1 MRALCERYG
10 KIKSLSIVEGP
21 PNKNNIAFVNFYDK
35 GEACDAQIGLE
46 GARFR
51 GSYLRTRAPKYC
63 NCLKPSL
70 SSDSSTANTT
80 TRPDSAAADNDGSVS
95 NKHDAKRGG
104 HALSAESILRGVS
117 GGNNSY
123 DEKMQASNYHAIL
136 EEERKKWR
144 LKMREV
150 EIRVQNAERAKDEA
164 RLELEALHLSMTD
177 PRIGGGEI
185 EDDEIQNRVG
195 HLYREKEELREAVHQ
210 LELELHRERGRA
222 TELRNATADQ
232 KVDTELQYRRTCQR
246 LEKADE
252 ERDKALIELKT
263 TQTHRQQ
270 QIIEINKHSTLI
282 KFDGDDDDNDNNDGG
297 VADLEAN
304 ILRLEEKRRLAEER
318 VVDIRKNL
326 GDEVVKTKEKLNA
339 MVLEK
344 EKTLT
349 KLSKSLEKLNESR
362 DHIANLTRF
371 SDSTSMYTHA
381 DNDDII
387 RVGEDLRELRG
398 KEARASSQ
406 LKVEAVAH
414 RTAAARLKKEIQD
427 IRRKL
432 QNEAAKSEKA
442 MQDADGA
449 KLAEKKA
456 KDDLQTLKKDMVKL
470 RATAK
475 KAEEAL
481 IEIRKEFMTVRIQKI
496 DISKDANERKVELEK
511 AQELINSKIE
521 ETAHLH
527 ALCAVRTKER
537 DELLHEVQNSRNLTQ
552 ELRKA
557 LAAVHKDMNHLQTR
571 EIATIKSRKDAER
584 REYDA
589 NARANKLEQELRDIM
604 IELNV
609 ISGEV
614 ANLTTTTSSSS
625 LNAGNGKSHYKIQ
638 PSRTVPRTTM
648 MTMETAGDGEVEL
661 PPLVTEGGATRSP
674 TQPRK

>member
-1 MRALCERYG
+1 
-10 KIKSLSIVEGP
+10 VEGP

-263 TQTHRQQ
+263 TQTR
-270 QIIEINKHSTLI
+270 
-282 KFDGDDDDNDNNDGG
+282 

-371 SDSTSMYTHA
+371 SD
-381 DNDDII
+381 

-475 KAEEAL
+475 KG
-481 IEIRKEFMTVRIQKI
+481 R
-496 DISKDANERKVELEK
+496 
-511 AQELINSKIE
+511 
-521 ETAHLH
+521 
-527 ALCAVRTKER
+527 
-537 DELLHEVQNSRNLTQ
+537 
-552 ELRKA
+552 
-557 LAAVHKDMNHLQTR
+557 
-571 EIATIKSRKDAER
+571 
-584 REYDA
+584 
-589 NARANKLEQELRDIM
+589 
-604 IELNV
+604 
-609 ISGEV
+609 
-614 ANLTTTTSSSS
+614 
-625 LNAGNGKSHYKIQ
+625 
-638 PSRTVPRTTM
+638 
-648 MTMETAGDGEVEL
+648 
-661 PPLVTEGGATRSP
+661 GGAH
-674 TQPRK
+674 

>member
-1 MRALCERYG
+1 
-10 KIKSLSIVEGP
+10 
-21 PNKNNIAFVNFYDK
+21 
-35 GEACDAQIGLE
+35 
-46 GARFR
+46 
-51 GSYLRTRAPKYC
+51 
-63 NCLKPSL
+63 
-70 SSDSSTANTT
+70 
-80 TRPDSAAADNDGSVS
+80 
-95 NKHDAKRGG
+95 
-104 HALSAESILRGVS
+104 
-117 GGNNSY
+117 
-123 DEKMQASNYHAIL
+123 
-136 EEERKKWR
+136 
-144 LKMREV
+144 
-150 EIRVQNAERAKDEA
+150 
-164 RLELEALHLSMTD
+164 
-177 PRIGGGEI
+177 
-185 EDDEIQNRVG
+185 
-195 HLYREKEELREAVHQ
+195 
-210 LELELHRERGRA
+210 
-222 TELRNATADQ
+222 
-232 KVDTELQYRRTCQR
+232 
-246 LEKADE
+246 
-252 ERDKALIELKT
+252 
-263 TQTHRQQ
+263 
-270 QIIEINKHSTLI
+270 
-282 KFDGDDDDNDNNDGG
+282 
-297 VADLEAN
+297 
-304 ILRLEEKRRLAEER
+304 
-318 VVDIRKNL
+318 
-326 GDEVVKTKEKLNA
+326 

-371 SDSTSMYTHA
+371 SD
-381 DNDDII
+381 

-614 ANLTTTTSSSS
+614 ANLTTTTTSSS

-648 MTMETAGDGEVEL
+648 MTMETAGFERTTGDGEVEL

-674 TQPRK
+674 TQPRKFMYSAPPPLHQHPHYYDMYHLHAHRNQLPLQSPPNNNHHHCNQHQHSRRLLHHHQQRFLQDQRRPLSPPSSSSSPPPPSLLRKQQSQDPHHHHQLPHRQQRRTNLIPPAATNTNGYHQHHHNQYQHQHNQQIQENHDPYNHHHHHHHQDHFDDGLQHHPKHSMDPLPILPNHHHYHAFYTSALQEIQTSSPPLLNNNSSTSRIAYTPLMDSEDEGVEEWHMTNKRERGRGGGGGGFAAIIGGGGR